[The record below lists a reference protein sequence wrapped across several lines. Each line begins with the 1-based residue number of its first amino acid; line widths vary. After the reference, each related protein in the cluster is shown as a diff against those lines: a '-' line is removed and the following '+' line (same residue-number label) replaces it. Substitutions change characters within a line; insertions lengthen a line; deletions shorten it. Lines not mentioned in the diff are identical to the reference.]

1 MSQTIRNQATTKK
14 KATRRTEPPQVRRA
28 QLIDATIESIAAHG
42 IGGTTM
48 ATVTKIAGLSVGLVN
63 FHFENKQNLLE
74 ETLVFLAREH
84 HEHWKQAYL
93 DAGLSAHEKLLAIV
107 DAHFHPRI
115 CTRKKLAVWYAFFGE
130 AGRRKVYRKLIDEI
144 DDERFGLSVG
154 LCEEIIRD
162 GGYDGPPAPVI
173 ARMLEGLYDG
183 LQLNILMYPGIFTP
197 KLANNQVRAY
207 LSSVFPQHIATP
219 EFPPPDERRPA
230 PDAAGP
236 DQPGDSRGRNLT
248 R

>member
-1 MSQTIRNQATTKK
+1 MNKTIRDQAPTKK
-14 KATRRTEPPQVRRA
+14 KAARRTEPAEVRRS
-28 QLIDATIESIAAHG
+28 QLIDATIESIAAYG

-48 ATVTKIAGLSVGLVN
+48 STVTEIAGLSVGLVN

-84 HEHWKQAYL
+84 HEHWKQAYT

-130 AGRRKVYRKLIDEI
+130 AGRRQVYRKLIDDI
-144 DDERFGLSVG
+144 DDERFDLSVG

-162 GGYDGPPAPVI
+162 GGYTAPPAAVI

-183 LQLNILMYPGIFTP
+183 LQLNILMYPGHFTR
-197 KLANNQVRAY
+197 KQANNQVRAY
-207 LSSVFPQHIATP
+207 LSSVFPRHIEA
-219 EFPPPDERRPA
+219 PA
-230 PDAAGP
+230 F
-236 DQPGDSRGRNLT
+236 
-248 R
+248 

>member
-1 MSQTIRNQATTKK
+1 MNKTIRDQAAPRK
-14 KATRRTEPPQVRRA
+14 KAARRTEPPEVRRS
-28 QLIDATIESIAAHG
+28 QLIDATIESIAAYG

-48 ATVTKIAGLSVGLVN
+48 STVTEIAGLSVGLVN

-84 HEHWKQAYL
+84 HEHWKQAYM
-93 DAGLSAHEKLLAIV
+93 DAGLSAQEKLLAIV

-130 AGRRKVYRKLIDEI
+130 AGRRKVYRKLIDGI
-144 DDERFGLSVG
+144 DDERFDLSIG

-162 GGYDGPPAPVI
+162 GGYDVPPASVI

-183 LQLNILMYPGIFTP
+183 LQLNILMYPGHITR
-197 KLANNQVRAY
+197 KQANNQIRAY
-207 LSSVFPQHIATP
+207 LASVFPQHIAA
-219 EFPPPDERRPA
+219 PA
-230 PDAAGP
+230 F
-236 DQPGDSRGRNLT
+236 
-248 R
+248 